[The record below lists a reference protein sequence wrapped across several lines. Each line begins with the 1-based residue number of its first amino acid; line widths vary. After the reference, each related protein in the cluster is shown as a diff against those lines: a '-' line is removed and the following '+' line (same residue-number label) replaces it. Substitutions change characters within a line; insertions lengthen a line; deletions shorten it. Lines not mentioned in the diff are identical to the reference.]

1 MNKFSAILIASAVA
15 LVLTGT
21 LTLGQTRQA
30 RQRGG
35 SNARPKQ
42 KGKADQCHGK
52 EIDKCYDQLQ
62 AFGKADRPAEI
73 LKTKDGLEKLCKT
86 FATTNECQKG
96 YIKKCATPLQKELFE
111 FFLESFTKTV
121 EEFCNNPDSKQ
132 KFLVHSPCLVDK
144 VFETQDYRTNCVDR
158 FLAAVDHLN
167 STSRVTQDDRYDTA
181 CCGFT
186 QWQKCSKE
194 RVTAS
199 CGKEAYDAFE
209 RYILNTFGGF
219 NGQICPDDVFAV
231 ASQTCQKALPPAS
244 AKSKGKL
251 SDNPLTQY
259 MSIYFGFLF
268 GKAAN

>member
-1 MNKFSAILIASAVA
+1 MNKPTTFIVGLI
-15 LVLTGT
+15 LVLTIAG
-21 LTLGQTRQA
+21 LSAEAQTRQA
-30 RQRGG
+30 RQRTGTK
-35 SNARPKQ
+35 PKP
-42 KGKADQCHGK
+42 KNRADQCHGK
-52 EIDKCYDQLQ
+52 EVDKCYEQLQ
-62 AFGKADRPAEI
+62 SYGKADRPAEI
-73 LKTKDGLEKLCKT
+73 LKTKEGLEKLCKSFST
-86 FATTNECQKG
+86 VVECQKG
-96 YIKKCATPLQKELFE
+96 YIKKCATPLQKELFD

-121 EEFCNNPDSKQ
+121 EEFCGNADNKQ

-144 VFETQDYRTNCVDR
+144 VFETADYRNNCVDR
-158 FLAAVDHLN
+158 FLAAVDYLN

-186 QWQKCSKE
+186 QWQKCSKD
-194 RVTAS
+194 RVSAA

-209 RYILNTFGGF
+209 QYILNTFGGF

-231 ASQTCQKALPPAS
+231 TSQTCQKALPPAG

-259 MSIYFGFLF
+259 MSIYAGFLF